1 MKDKNGKIVAVNS
14 ELYVAQVKKESG
26 NIVLEGGNE
35 FTAEDE
41 LIHGS
46 IKIKKYKSDGKTYYN
61 VPTAENDF
69 AAYLDAVLDYDK
81 EEFMKKYEAYPY
93 VQARY
98 TLMEYVLKGAGFD
111 LERIRADIK

>member
-1 MKDKNGKIVAVNS
+1 MGKDVIFDYSKA
-14 ELYVAQVKKESG
+14 AA
-26 NIVLEGGNE
+26 
-35 FTAEDE
+35 F
-41 LIHGS
+41 IHEEEIAG
-46 IKIKKYKSDGKTYYN
+46 IKAGVQAARETLVEKTG
-61 VPTAENDF
+61 AGNDF
-69 AAYLDAVLDYDK
+69 LGWIDLPVDYDK

>member
-1 MKDKNGKIVAVNS
+1 VEQNCPENFGLLA
-14 ELYVAQVKKESG
+14 LA
-26 NIVLEGGNE
+26 
-35 FTAEDE
+35 T
-41 LIHGS
+41 
-46 IKIKKYKSDGKTYYN
+46 YKSDGKTYYN

-98 TLMEYVLKGAGFD
+98 TLMEYVLKGAGFN